1 MPVAK
6 LYTGRCTQ
14 GKTVVMQ
21 RGEQNKWRTESASKW
36 GRQTNNKTTTKMPQP
51 PNQKPHI
58 FLPSELFVY
67 QIQVHVAK
75 KKKKCDLGLFVAKKL
90 KTVLS
95 KWRRFSVY
103 TCRWCTWGTVCKGL
117 SNIFLFMWTGS
128 LVMFK
133 LLNFTIKSIWH
144 SKLPQYI

>member
-1 MPVAK
+1 MES
-6 LYTGRCTQ
+6 
-14 GKTVVMQ
+14 KTNEELNLLVN
-21 RGEQNKWRTESASKW
+21 GGDKP
-36 GRQTNNKTTTKMPQP
+36 TTKQQQKCPNPQIKNP
-51 PNQKPHI
+51 TFFFPVSYSFIKYRFMLQ
-58 FLPSELFVY
+58 
-67 QIQVHVAK
+67 K
-75 KKKKCDLGLFVAKKL
+75 KKKKMWPWSVCCKKL